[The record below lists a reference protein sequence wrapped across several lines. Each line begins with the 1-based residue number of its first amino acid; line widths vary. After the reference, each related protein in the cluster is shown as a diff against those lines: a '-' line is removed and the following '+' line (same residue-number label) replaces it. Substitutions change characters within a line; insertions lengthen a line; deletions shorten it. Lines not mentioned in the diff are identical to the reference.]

1 MEVRHIDAPLF
12 AADDELFAPETG
24 DGDENVRF
32 KPLIPHADAVGKVYP
47 AAQAAAADHL
57 FRRAE
62 QLVHIAHGVDADIQ
76 ERPAARLGRKQPAA
90 VLLHGDEGE
99 GVHGTHA
106 ADAPQGAALHLLFD
120 AEGGGVVPRPHR
132 FRKVYAPFLC
142 HGKQRRGIF
151 FVESEGLFA

>member
-12 AADDELFAPETG
+12 AADDELFAAQTG
-24 DGDENVRF
+24 NGDENIRIE
-32 KPLIPHADAVGKVYP
+32 PLIPHADAIRKVYA

-57 FRRAE
+57 FRLAE
-62 QLVHIAHGVDADIQ
+62 QLVHIAHGVDADIE
-76 ERPAARLGRKQPAA
+76 ERPAARLGREQPAA

-99 GVHGTHA
+99 GVHGAHA
-106 ADAPQGAALHLLFD
+106 ADAPQGAASYQLFD

-151 FVESEGLFA
+151 FVESKGLFA